1 MGNGN
6 FSMKM
11 VMRTNWDFYPGKK
24 VEYGNHITL
33 TVQLCQGM
41 G

>member
-1 MGNGN
+1 
-6 FSMKM
+6 MKM
-11 VMRTNWDFYPGKK
+11 VIENKLGLYPGKK

-33 TVQLCQGM
+33 TVQFYAEGM